1 MKLNMIAMNG
11 VSYNRTCNYNVT
23 TILGISLIEE
33 SVEDTADGVVSE
45 GLKYEYSPP
54 THTQLVTTDNKPVS
68 VSHLPLTSV

>member
-1 MKLNMIAMNG
+1 MNG
-11 VSYNRTCNYNVT
+11 VSAMELVT
-23 TILGISLIEE
+23 LLLLAAETLGISLVEE

-68 VSHLPLTSV
+68 VYYPPLGQVCNE